1 MHIDFGLIKQFT
13 KAFDKKGV
21 CIKYICRT
29 FPDLT
34 IETLEAGMFDGA
46 QIRKLSTDSNF
57 VKTMSEK
64 EAPDW
69 ITFAEVVQNLLGKN
83 KRENYKDLVTN
94 STSTFCDIDE
104 KISVKMYSRR

>member
-1 MHIDFGLIKQFT
+1 M
-13 KAFDKKGV
+13 